1 MCYSPEVS
9 FGTWGAG
16 LLAALYLYS
25 KGKDFLFPLVVSQM
39 QLIEGL
45 RWIHAIDERVLA
57 VFGKLALY
65 SQPVAAF
72 VEAKQYA
79 YIYPYIL
86 VQSITELFFGS
97 RDLRFVTAADGHF
110 EWKWSV
116 NPISFAALPYWIGLL
131 KGALFLLSREV
142 GLFMLAFFV
151 YYFITHAKYN
161 TVGSLWCVSVNLLWI
176 YYLFLK
182 K

>member
-9 FGTWGAG
+9 FGTWGFG
-16 LLAALYLYS
+16 LLASLYLYTQ
-25 KGKDFLFPLVVSQM
+25 GKPFLFPLVVSQM
-39 QLIEGL
+39 QLIEGF
-45 RWIHAIDERVLA
+45 RWIHALDERVLA
-57 VFGKLALY
+57 VLGKLALY

-72 VEAKQYA
+72 VEAKQYV

-116 NPISFAALPYWIGLL
+116 NPISLAALPYWIGLI
-131 KGALFLLSREV
+131 KGSSFLLSREV
-142 GLFMLAFFV
+142 GLFMLALFA
-151 YYFITHAKYN
+151 YYLLTHGKYN

-182 K
+182 